1 MEANRL
7 RVGPP
12 PRFWRRFAILELQSG
27 KICDLHR
34 IFHTGENL
42 VLVRQSVKAS
52 IQREEQVTRLR
63 PVRPISSAKL
73 VHFVLVT
80 YDGVLR
86 QVHWAI
92 SLLPT

>member
-7 RVGPP
+7 RGGPP
-12 PRFWRRFAILELQSG
+12 PRFLRRFAILELQSG

-34 IFHTGENL
+34 IFQMGENL
-42 VLVRQSVKAS
+42 FLARHTVKAS
-52 IQREEQVTRLR
+52 IHREEQVAELR

-73 VHFVLVT
+73 VHFVLIT

-92 SLLPT
+92 SLLQT